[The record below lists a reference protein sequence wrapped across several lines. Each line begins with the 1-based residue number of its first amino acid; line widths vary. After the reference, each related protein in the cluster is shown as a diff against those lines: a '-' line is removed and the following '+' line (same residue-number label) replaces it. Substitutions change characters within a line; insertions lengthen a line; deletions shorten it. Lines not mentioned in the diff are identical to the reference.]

1 LKKKQRDKERNVKKV
16 WSF

>member
-1 LKKKQRDKERNVKKV
+1 VNGSPMMDNTNVKKV